1 MNILVTGS
9 EGFLGSHLVEKLLN
23 IGHKVTALVLYNSF
37 NSTGWLADLEN
48 KKNLKIIFG
57 DIRDENFLLKNF
69 ENIDCVFHL
78 AALISI
84 PHSYVSFNSFLDTN
98 IKGTIN
104 ILNASRKHK
113 VKKLFITST
122 SEVYGSAQ
130 YTPIDESHP
139 LSPQSPYAATKVSA
153 DSIAISFFKSFDLPV
168 TVLRPF
174 NVYGPRQSARAIIPS
189 IITQVLNSEKFIKVG
204 NINSLR
210 DFTFVNDTV
219 DGFICALNAKNI
231 LGETINISTGY
242 ETSIRE
248 LIEIVKKEV
257 GKPYLKLI
265 FDKQRFRP
273 KKSEVN
279 RLLGCNKKAKKL
291 LKWKPSNVGSKG
303 FQVGIRRTIAWFKD
317 KDNLKKY
324 NYNTYNI

>member
-9 EGFLGSHLVEKLLN
+9 EGFIGSHLVEKLLN
-23 IGHKVTALVLYNSF
+23 VGHKVKALVLYNSF
-37 NSTGWLADLEN
+37 NSAGWLDHLKN
-48 KKNLKIIFG
+48 NKNLKIIFG
-57 DIRDENFLLKNF
+57 DIRDENFLLENF
-69 ENIDCVFHL
+69 KNIDCVFHL

-98 IKGTIN
+98 IKGTTN

-113 VKKLFITST
+113 VKKIFVTST

-130 YTPIDESHP
+130 YVPIDETHP

-174 NVYGPRQSARAIIPS
+174 NAYGPRQSARAIIPS
-189 IITQVLNSEKFIKVG
+189 IIAQVLNSKKFIKVG
-204 NINSLR
+204 NIKSFR
-210 DFTFVNDTV
+210 DFTYVDDTV
-219 DGFICALNAKNI
+219 NGFICALTAKNI

-242 ETSIRE
+242 ETSIKE
-248 LIEIVKKEV
+248 LIEIVKREI
-257 GKPYLKLI
+257 GKPHLKLI
-265 FDKQRFRP
+265 FDKKRFRP
-273 KKSEVN
+273 GNSEVN

-291 LKWKPSNVGSKG
+291 LKWKPSKAGLRG
-303 FQVGIRRTIAWFKD
+303 FQDGIRKTISWFKVE
-317 KDNLKKY
+317 DNLKQY
-324 NYNTYNI
+324 NSNTYNT